1 MQVVPALNVPV
12 EQMASCHFVSNY
24 VLIPRQGSTRGFH
37 EYLLPLLRSESPSSP
52 LHHAFNACALA
63 SLGNRPDAATIS
75 LNSKALGHYTKA
87 LAATHV
93 VLQDADL
100 GKSDAT
106 LASVL
111 MLGLFENITARKM
124 GMFAWGS
131 HIEGAIQLVKAR
143 GRKQLRT
150 KTGLLLFIAVRTQ
163 MIIHTLTTCTAPI
176 MGVEWWLSDAVKD
189 EAAAQCQRLAIK
201 TAELRAEATRLMT
214 TLSRGPENIEI
225 MLDMIRR
232 AQTVDQETVNWL
244 HNLPEYFQ
252 PRTIAWE
259 DNVPGGDY
267 EKAEVYPGR
276 VDIYQDFWIASV
288 TNMARTSRLI
298 LASVIVRCAAW
309 VCSPVDY
316 RTTPEYATA
325 ARTCVDTI
333 TDVIASVPYQL
344 GWHLK
349 RPDIIK
355 RANLSGFACG
365 IEDEQKGL
373 PGYFLTWPL
382 AILHGQD
389 YTTDAQRSWIVGRLK
404 FIGDELGVR
413 YAHILSEVS
422 HPICRFG
429 QLSRQVHNT
438 HTSLSKQLQVRIPS
452 MLIRRD
458 GLMAAPYPQAH
469 NFEKLLSARL
479 APPSAGYEMNPLQQ
493 REAMQRAFVDK
504 NKAELLA
511 KATGTAGQSGQWVAQ
526 NWLTV

>member
-1 MQVVPALNVPV
+1 M
-12 EQMASCHFVSNY
+12 SNY

-37 EYLLPLLRSESPSSP
+37 EYLLPLLKSELSDSP

-63 SLGNRPDAATIS
+63 SLGNRPDASTS
-75 LNSKALGHYTKA
+75 NLNSRALGHYTKA
-87 LAATHV
+87 LAATHIS
-93 VLQDADL
+93 LKDPDM
-100 GKSDAT
+100 GKSDST

-150 KTGLLLFIAVRTQ
+150 KQGLHLFIAVRTQ
-163 MIIHTLTTCTAPI
+163 MIIHTLTTGNAPI

-189 EAAAQCQRLAIK
+189 ETGAQVQRLAIK
-201 TAELRAEATRLMT
+201 TAELRAEATRMMSALA
-214 TLSRGPENIEI
+214 RGPENIDI

-232 AQTVDQETVNWL
+232 AQSVDQEIVNWL
-244 HNLPEYFQ
+244 HNVPEHFR

-259 DNVPGGDY
+259 DHVPGGDY

-276 VDIYQDFWIASV
+276 VDLYQDFWIASV

-298 LASVIVRCAAW
+298 LASIIVRCAAW

-349 RPDIIK
+349 RPEIMK

-365 IEDEQKGL
+365 VEDEHKGL

-404 FIGDELGVR
+404 FIGDQLGVR
-413 YAHILSEVS
+413 YAHILSEV
-422 HPICRFG
+422 RM
-429 QLSRQVHNT
+429 NT
-438 HTSLSKQLQVRIPS
+438 CGMNMAQPLLWSAPLTTKRLTNIMPQLQVRIPS

-469 NFEKLLSARL
+469 NFEKLLSARM
-479 APPSAGYEMNPLQQ
+479 APPTAGYEMNPLQQ

-511 KATGTAGQSGQWVAQ
+511 QATGSAGQSGQWVAQ